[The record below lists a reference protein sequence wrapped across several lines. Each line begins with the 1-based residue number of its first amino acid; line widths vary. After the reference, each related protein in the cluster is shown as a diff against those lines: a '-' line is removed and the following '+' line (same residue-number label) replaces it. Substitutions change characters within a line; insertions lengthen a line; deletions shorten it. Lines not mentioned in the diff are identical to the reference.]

1 MCSGR
6 RLRLIYNDIHLIAI
20 DLDGTL
26 LDDDKTIPPSTIEV
40 IKEIQAKGIYVT
52 LASSRPFCSVVPY
65 ARQLGIS
72 LPLITH
78 GGAYIADY
86 TRANIRL
93 RQTLDRGASLA
104 VIKVLE
110 DHDYYLKVYCDD
122 MLYVQEATRETIAYS
137 QQFGVEYRAVGRN
150 NLTSLTESPIRL
162 AVFDQPE
169 RIDDVRGL
177 IQPWLTYFSISS
189 DTDSGLEFVDCS
201 VHKGQAV
208 ALVCAEL
215 GIPMAQVMAIGNEGN
230 DIGMLKAVGFGIAM
244 GNACP
249 EVKQMAS
256 YITKSNHDFGVEHV
270 LQKYILSITK

>member
-1 MCSGR
+1 M
-6 RLRLIYNDIHLIAI
+6 
-20 DLDGTL
+20 
-26 LDDDKTIPPSTIEV
+26 DDDRTIPLSTIAV

-52 LASSRPFCSVVPY
+52 LASSRPFCSVTPY

-86 TRANIRL
+86 TGTNIRL
-93 RQTLDRGASLA
+93 RQTLNLGASLA

-110 DHDYYLKVYCDD
+110 DYDYYIKVYCDD
-122 MLYVQEATRETIAYS
+122 VLYVQEATRETIKYS
-137 QQFGVEYRAVGRN
+137 QQFGVEYHALGRN
-150 NLTSLTESPIRL
+150 QLTTLTESPIRI

-169 RIDDVRGL
+169 RIHHVRKL

-208 ALVCAEL
+208 ARVCAEL

-230 DIGMLKAVGFGIAM
+230 DIGMLKAAGYGIAM

-249 EVKQMAS
+249 EIKQMAS
-256 YITKSNHDFGVEHV
+256 YITKSNNDFGVEHV
-270 LQKYILSITK
+270 LQKYILSTIK